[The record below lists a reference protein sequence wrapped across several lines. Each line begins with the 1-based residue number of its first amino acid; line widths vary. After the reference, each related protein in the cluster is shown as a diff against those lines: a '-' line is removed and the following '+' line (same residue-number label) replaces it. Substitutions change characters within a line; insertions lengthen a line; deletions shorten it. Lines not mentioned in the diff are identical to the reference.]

1 MRNDIDINDY
11 KERLE
16 EEKRRLLSDLGEI
29 GVQADDL
36 DQENWEGK
44 QPNLN
49 VSESDRNEVADEQEE
64 YHERI
69 AITETLEDRLRV
81 TNDALDRIKDGS
93 YGICRVCGEPIEA
106 KRLEANPAAAT
117 CIQHMNS

>member
-16 EEKRRLLSDLGEI
+16 EEKKRLLSDLGEI

>member
-117 CIQHMNS
+117 CIQHINS